1 MAAKKTSSADVA
13 ATYAVGI
20 DLGTTNCGIA
30 SLPLGE
36 EHALAPHAFAVAQL
50 VNAGE
55 VGERALLPSFVY
67 VPAETD
73 LPAGSLSLPWDASRA
88 FAVGALARDRGASVP
103 ARLVSSAK
111 SWLSFAG
118 VDRRAAILPW
128 GAPDE
133 VPKLSP
139 VAASARYLSHLREA
153 WNQAH
158 PEAPLESQELAIT
171 VPASF
176 DAVARDLTVEAAEA
190 AGLGGRL
197 TLLEEPQAA
206 LYSWLAGHGASWRKQ
221 VEPGDVILVCDVGGG
236 TTDFSLIAVGEEGGT
251 LVLDRLA
258 VGDHILLGGD
268 NMDMALAYAVRTKLE
283 GQGKHLDD
291 WQFRSLAYG
300 CRVAKEA
307 LLENPQAATH
317 PLVVPGRGSKLVGG
331 TIRTELTREELDAT
345 LLDGFFPR
353 IDAGERPAKPRR
365 TGLTTLGLP
374 YAADPGITRHLAA
387 FLGFENR
394 SRESLAGKVSLE
406 GKRFLQPTA
415 LLFNGGVMRS
425 TLLRERIT
433 AILDGWLTA
442 DSGKPVKVLVGD
454 DPDLAVAR
462 GAAYYGWVR
471 RGKGIRIRGGTAR
484 AYYVGIERAE
494 LAVPG
499 VPPRIDAVCVA
510 PFGMEEGSEVELPLA
525 LGLVVGE
532 PAAFRFF
539 GSSTRRDDAVATVV
553 SNAAELEE
561 LPAIETE
568 LEGESGRV
576 VPVKLHARVTEVG
589 TLELSAVE
597 ETSQRR
603 WKLHFNV
610 RVE

>member
-1 MAAKKTSSADVA
+1 MAAKKTSPADVA

-20 DLGTTNCGIA
+20 DLGTTNCGLA
-30 SLPLGE
+30 SLPLGD
-36 EHALAPHAFAVAQL
+36 EHPGAPQAFAVTQL

-55 VGERALLPSFVY
+55 VGERPLLPSFLY
-67 VPAETD
+67 LPAETD
-73 LPAGSLSLPWDASRA
+73 LPAGSLSLPWDGARE
-88 FAVGALARDRGASVP
+88 FAVGTLARDRGASVP

-111 SWLSFAG
+111 SWLSFGG

-128 GAPDE
+128 GSPEE
-133 VPKLSP
+133 VSRLSP

-158 PEAPLESQELAIT
+158 PEAPLEAQELAIT

-176 DAVARDLTVEAAEA
+176 DAVARDLTVEAAEE
-190 AGLGGRL
+190 AGLGARL

-221 VEPGDVILVCDVGGG
+221 VEPGDLILVCDVGGG

-251 LVLDRLA
+251 LVLDRVA

-283 GQGKHLDD
+283 GQGKNLDD

-307 LLENPQAATH
+307 LLEHPKNASH

-353 IDAGERPAKPRR
+353 VESGERPTKPRR

-374 YAADPGITRHLAA
+374 YAADPGISRHLAA
-387 FLGFENR
+387 FLGLENR
-394 SRESLAGKVSLE
+394 SRESLAGKVNLD
-406 GKRFLQPTA
+406 GKRFLHPTA

-425 TLLRERIT
+425 TSLRERIT
-433 AILDGWLTA
+433 AILDGWLAA
-442 DSGKPVKVLVGD
+442 DGGKPVKVLMGD

-510 PFGMEEGSEVELPLA
+510 PFGMEEGSEVELPQA

-539 GSSTRRDDAVATVV
+539 GSSTRRDDTVAAVVP
-553 SNAAELEE
+553 NAAELEE

-597 ETSQRR
+597 EATQRR
-603 WKLHFNV
+603 WKLHYNV